1 MTKSFELI
9 KETTIPELNI
19 EAQLYRHVKT
29 GAQLLSVINDDEN
42 KSFGITFRTP
52 PADATGVAHIM
63 EHSVLCGSRKYPLK
77 EPFIELAKGSL
88 NTYLNAFT
96 YPDKTCYPVASQNLQ
111 DFYNLIDVYLDSVFH
126 PNISPETLQQE
137 GWHYELTDK
146 DEPLIYKGVVF
157 NEMKGAYSAP
167 ERLMYNYSKA
177 ALLPDTPYGV
187 DSGGDPQAI
196 PDLTYEKFK
205 SFFDT
210 CYHPS
215 NALIYFYGDDDPT
228 KRFEILET
236 YLADFEAKDVS
247 DTAIPL
253 QQPFV
258 EPKEVV
264 RPYAANEEDT
274 EATKS
279 MVTLNWLLP
288 ENNNPQLS
296 LALSILSH
304 AVLRTNASP
313 LRKAL
318 VDSGLGEDVMGGGS
332 SGTYRQLTFS
342 TGMKGVKRA
351 DVPQV
356 EQLILDTLAQI
367 AEQGIEPDMLEA
379 AMNTIEFR
387 MREYNTGGFPRGLA
401 IMLSALTTW
410 LHGQDPLEQ
419 ITFEG
424 PLAAVKQALQDNP
437 RYLEELINE
446 HLLTNSHRVTMILE
460 PDAQIKQQIEAKEV
474 ATLAQVKAD
483 LSPDELEAVI
493 ESTKQLQLA
502 QETPDSAEALAM
514 IPSLKL
520 SDIDQENKSLPI
532 ELFPQNGYE
541 LLHHNLFT
549 SGIVYLEV
557 GFNFHGIPQELLPY
571 FPLFSDALFDI
582 GTETED
588 YTKLSQRIGR
598 KTGGVQSIEFIS
610 NQKESPESLT
620 WLFLRGKGT
629 VAQVDDMLAIMRDV
643 LLTVKLDNQERFR
656 QMVLEEKAHRESIVV
671 PGGHSFVST
680 RIRARFTEAGWL
692 SEQTGGVS
700 YLFFLRRLVDE
711 VENDWPGVVAKLER
725 IRQIVVNRNAA
736 VCNITIDAD
745 NWQQIKPKLTDFMDS
760 LPAQPYQPAE
770 WDRSEFPIVAAEGL
784 TAAGAQIN
792 YVGKAA
798 NLYDLGYQFHGSMS
812 VINNYL
818 QTTYLWEKI
827 RMQGG
832 AYGAFCSFDKNA
844 GVFGYL
850 SYRDPNLLE
859 TLTNYDQANQFLRQ
873 LNLNDD
879 QLTKSIIGVIGSVD
893 TYRLPDA
900 KGYMSMIRH
909 LLNYSEAD
917 HQQYREEILG
927 TTIEHFHALA
937 EVLAEV
943 NKVGLVSMLGSA
955 EAIEAVNES
964 QGGDWLTITKV
975 R

>member
-19 EAQLYRHVKT
+19 QAMLYRHKKT

-52 PADATGVAHIM
+52 PVDSTGVPHIM

-88 NTYLNAFT
+88 NTFLNALT

-111 DFYNLIDVYLDSVFH
+111 DFYNLIDVYLDSVLYS
-126 PNISPETLQQE
+126 NISAETLQQE

-167 ERLMYNYSKA
+167 ERLMYNYSKE
-177 ALLPDTPYGV
+177 ALMPDTPYGV
-187 DSGGDPQAI
+187 DSGGDPQVI
-196 PDLTYEKFK
+196 PNLTYEQFK
-205 SFFDT
+205 AFYDIF
-210 CYHPS
+210 YHPS
-215 NALIYFYGDDDPT
+215 NAFIYFYGDDDPT
-228 KRFEILET
+228 KRLEILDA
-236 YLADFEAKDVS
+236 YLNDFEAKDVS
-247 DTAIPL
+247 DTAISL
-253 QQPFV
+253 QQPFT
-258 EPKEVV
+258 EPKEIVY
-264 RPYAANEEDT
+264 PYAASEEDT
-274 EATKS
+274 KATKS

-304 AVLRTNASP
+304 VVLRTNASP

-318 VDSGLGEDVMGGGS
+318 LDSGLGEDVMGGGAS
-332 SGTYRQLTFS
+332 STYRQLTFS

-356 EQLILDTLAQI
+356 EQLIIDTLAQI

-401 IMLSALTTW
+401 IMLDALTTW
-410 LHGQDPLEQ
+410 LHGYDPLKQ
-419 ITFEG
+419 ITFET
-424 PLAAVKQALQDNP
+424 PLSAVKQALQDNP
-437 RYLEELINE
+437 RYLEGLISE
-446 HLLTNSHRVTMILE
+446 HLLNNSHRVTTILE
-460 PDAQIKQQIEAKEV
+460 PSMELKQQIEADEE
-474 ATLAQVKAD
+474 ATLAQVKANFSD
-483 LSPDELEAVI
+483 AELEAVI

-520 SDIDQENKSLPI
+520 SDIDKKNKPLPV
-532 ELFPQNGYE
+532 ELFEKKGYD
-541 LLHHNLFT
+541 LLHHDLFT

-557 GFNFHGIPQELLPY
+557 GFNFHSIPQDLLPY

-588 YTKLSQRIGR
+588 YVKLSQRIGR
-598 KTGGVQSIEFIS
+598 KTGGVQNLELIS
-610 NQKESPESLT
+610 NQKDSPESVT
-620 WLFLRGKGT
+620 WLFVRGKCT
-629 VAQVDDMLAIMRDV
+629 MAQVDDLLAIIRDV
-643 LLTVKLDNQERFR
+643 LLTVKLDNQDRFR

-671 PGGHSFVST
+671 PGGHSFVNT
-680 RIRARFTEAGWL
+680 RIRARFSEAGWL
-692 SEQTGGVS
+692 NEHIGGVS

-725 IRQIVVNRNAA
+725 IRQIVINRNAA
-736 VCNITIDAD
+736 LCNITIDAD
-745 NWQQIKPKLTDFMDS
+745 NWHQIEPKLTDFMDS
-760 LPAQPYQPAE
+760 LPAQPYQPAK
-770 WDRSEFPIVAAEGL
+770 WDRSEYPIVAAEGL

-792 YVGKAA
+792 YVGKAV

-818 QTTYLWEKI
+818 QTTYLWEKVRI
-827 RMQGG
+827 QGG
-832 AYGAFCSFDKNA
+832 AYGAFSSFDKNS
-844 GVFGYL
+844 GVFSYL

-859 TLTNYDQANQFLRQ
+859 TLTTYDQADQFLRH
-873 LNLNDD
+873 LNLNED
-879 QLTKSIIGVIGSVD
+879 QLTKSIIGVIGNID

-909 LLNYSEAD
+909 LLNYSEAE
-917 HQQYREEILG
+917 HQQYREEILA
-927 TTIEHFHALA
+927 TTTDHFHALA
-937 EVLAEV
+937 EVLAEA
-943 NKVGLVSMLGSA
+943 NKVGLVALLGSA
-955 EAIEAVNES
+955 DAIQAVNET
-964 QGGDWLTITKV
+964 QGGEWLTITKV